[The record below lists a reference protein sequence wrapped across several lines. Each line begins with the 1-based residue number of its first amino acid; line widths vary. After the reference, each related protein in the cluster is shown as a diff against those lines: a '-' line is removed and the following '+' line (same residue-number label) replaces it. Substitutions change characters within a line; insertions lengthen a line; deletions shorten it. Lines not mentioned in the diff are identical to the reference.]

1 MGDKTTSKGTKH
13 ESGGKP
19 PLLDDRQ
26 LHELIASRAYE
37 LFENRGFEDGHDCED
52 WLEAEK
58 QVLIE
63 VEAETGVRSG
73 PLTTIRAA

>member
-1 MGDKTTSKGTKH
+1 V
-13 ESGGKP
+13 SGSP
-19 PLLDDRQ
+19 
-26 LHELIASRAYE
+26 SRTQE
-37 LFENRGFEDGHDCED
+37 RDIGFPGGLFENRGFEDGHDCED